1 MRTADFAQ
9 QVALGAR
16 GALLDGALGQDAGLG
31 PFQRTVQVGKGAHM
45 FTRVFGGQ
53 GVERRHGGGRGLAL
67 GEFGLAHDLGLPLRR
82 PGKNG
87 PTKKPPSLAGMG
99 NYLVGIFKDTPM
111 LSVIGVTELMQA
123 ANSIG
128 SETYRFLEPY
138 TLVGLIF
145 LALSLPT
152 AGLVRLGE
160 RRLRRK
166 LGL

>member
-1 MRTADFAQ
+1 MVNAVDLPNQHNPAPENLRKEQ
-9 QVALGAR
+9 LMIY
-16 GALLDGALGQDAGLG
+16 L
-31 PFQRTVQVGKGAHM
+31 
-45 FTRVFGGQ
+45 
-53 GVERRHGGGRGLAL
+53 
-67 GEFGLAHDLGLPLRR
+67 LAHLRAR
-82 PGKNG
+82 PGTH
-87 PTKKPPSLAGMG
+87 P
-99 NYLVGIFKDTPM
+99 
-111 LSVIGVTELMQA
+111 ELMQA